1 MEKGPQYI
9 SSIQKSVH
17 NTLVQYRQ
25 GVGSQSKEAH
35 IQEGEDREAEKGE
48 DRER

>member
-1 MEKGPQYI
+1 M
-9 SSIQKSVH
+9 VH
-17 NTLVQYRQ
+17 NILVQYRQ